1 MLVILDHAER
11 IYPEVGQGEMASKLE
26 DVLEGEWEVG
36 RGDLG
41 VNLLEIGAGGAEV
54 VALGAQDVGEN
65 GVSGIQMSIS

>member
-1 MLVILDHAER
+1 
-11 IYPEVGQGEMASKLE
+11 MASELE
-26 DVLEGEWEVG
+26 DMLEGEWEVG

-41 VNLLEIGAGGAEV
+41 MSLLEIGAGGAEV